1 MCVCETGATE
11 YTLSR
16 ASLSLASVPLSLSL
30 SLPLL
35 PYIDKEEAP
44 KVVAR
49 KFPRIRDVPPVRCD
63 LHSAEVEADVDDKDE
78 VNYRLEPEHEPG
90 GEWVKGWMERR
101 RGWGG
106 QWRES
111 PGEGQEGGGAKGGRK
126 GGQEV
131 GEGGV

>member
-1 MCVCETGATE
+1 MCVCVCVCVRRRRRSI
-11 YTLSR
+11 LSR
-16 ASLSLASVPLSLSL
+16 APLSRSPLSLSLSL

-90 GEWVKGWMERR
+90 KEWVTG
-101 RGWGG
+101 
-106 QWRES
+106 
-111 PGEGQEGGGAKGGRK
+111 
-126 GGQEV
+126 
-131 GEGGV
+131 